1 MEEEEEENFML
12 PVFDLQTRKEERR
25 REIGND
31 CGPLSPDVIEIEPS
45 PPMEGTQISNPPKEG
60 ARISNPPKSAPFRPP
75 FSSTSSSLSRP
86 QSVRP
91 QSSDATSDNAAEF
104 QGPYPHTQEMMKIFT
119 QVHIH
124 TLLAHALAY

>member
-1 MEEEEEENFML
+1 MEDEEEENFML

-45 PPMEGTQISNPPKEG
+45 PPIEGTQISK
-60 ARISNPPKSAPFRPP
+60 PPKSAPFRPP